1 MSITEVFVVV
11 FVFTAFY
18 RAPLSFVSVPSRQ
31 QRCAL
36 TQVSSTGHE
45 EDPLV
50 LL

>member
-11 FVFTAFY
+11 FVVTAFY

-36 TQVSSTGHE
+36 TQLSSTPAG
-45 EDPLV
+45 EDPLIF
-50 LL
+50 L